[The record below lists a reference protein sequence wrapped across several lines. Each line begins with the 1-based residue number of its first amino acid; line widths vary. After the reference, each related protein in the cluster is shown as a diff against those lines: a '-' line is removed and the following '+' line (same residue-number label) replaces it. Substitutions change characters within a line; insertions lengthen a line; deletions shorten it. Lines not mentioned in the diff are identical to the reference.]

1 VATATH
7 TPTPTPTP
15 TPGAQIRISSVFPPT
30 GSAAGGSSVLLEG
43 AGFSEGG
50 PVSVTFGDNSAANV
64 IVINDRQV
72 SCVAPAGEAGAVVSV
87 GASSLKGDD
96 RLENVFRYGGGGS
109 EDTLSVELTG
119 EPALSFDTAIG
130 TTTLVVDYLVRD
142 NQGELVDESDLNIRM
157 FIDGEQL
164 GAGGRF
170 GESVLDRDSEELDLS
185 VLVLLVLD
193 ASFSLQQFDPPQFS
207 PMLKAAED
215 LVDQGEQIWRNRG
228 GAFDWNVVWF
238 DELISRP
245 HPDYVTRFRIS
256 NIPVPEPGNFTKL
269 YAAISNGLEFSE
281 TLREGGIATG
291 PRDRHVVVAF
301 TDGLD
306 NLSSFGNPEVQ
317 REGELRNGDPYPRVG
332 WRATDLGDLL
342 EEIGHHPLY
351 PTNLTVHSIALGD
364 SCSESQASGPCF
376 DEHALRDIAQVGFG
390 QLLVSSRNVSDL
402 FDLIQKEFTNLLS
415 SGALVALESG
425 EYEFQL
431 VAELRN
437 GRASGDVRFRFRISG
452 DSAEVVSF

>member
-1 VATATH
+1 
-7 TPTPTPTP
+7 
-15 TPGAQIRISSVFPPT
+15 
-30 GSAAGGSSVLLEG
+30 LEG

-50 PVSVTFGDNSAANV
+50 PVSILFGDSPAANV

-72 SCVAPAGEAGAVVSV
+72 SCVAPAGEAGTVVSV
-87 GASSLKGDD
+87 GASSTKGNNL
-96 RLENVFRYGGGGS
+96 LENAFRYGGGGS
-109 EDTLSVELTG
+109 EDALSVELSG
-119 EPALSFDTAIG
+119 EPSLSFDTAIG
-130 TTTLVVDYLVRD
+130 TTTVVVDYLVRD
-142 NQGELVDESDLNIRM
+142 NEGELVDESDLNVRM
-157 FIDGEQL
+157 YIDGEQL

-185 VLVLLVLD
+185 VLVMLVLD

-215 LVDQGEQIWRNRG
+215 LVDDGESIWRNRG
-228 GAFDWNVVWF
+228 GEFDWNVVWF

-245 HPDYVTRFRIS
+245 HPDYVSRFRIG
-256 NIPVPEPGNFTKL
+256 NVPVPEPGNFTKL

-281 TLREGGIATG
+281 DLLDEGVATG

-317 REGELRNGDPYPRVG
+317 REGTLRNGDPYPRVG

-342 EEIGHHPLY
+342 EEIGRHPSY

-364 SCSESQASGPCF
+364 SCSESDPSGPCF
-376 DEHALRDIAQVGFG
+376 DEEALNDIAQVGFG

-402 FDLIQKEFTNLLS
+402 FDLIQKEFTTLQS
-415 SGALVALESG
+415 SGAVVALGQG

-431 VAELRN
+431 VSELRN
-437 GRASGDVRFRFRISG
+437 GRASGEVRFRFRVSAG
-452 DSAEVVSF
+452 GAEVVSF